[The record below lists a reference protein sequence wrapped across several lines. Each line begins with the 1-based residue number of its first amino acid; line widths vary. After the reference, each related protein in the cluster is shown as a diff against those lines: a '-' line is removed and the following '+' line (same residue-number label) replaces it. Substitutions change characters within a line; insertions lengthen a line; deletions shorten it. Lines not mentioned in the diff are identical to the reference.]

1 MMYHSGGIGTASG
14 TRNALNMRSRTPK
27 SAIPVGFMQRLY
39 IAVDTMAEEIGYSY
53 VVSASLTLRLS
64 MRRLTSMAVRGRE
77 RSGKADCCS
86 R

>member
-1 MMYHSGGIGTASG
+1 MAAQAQRVVQETLSTCEVE
-14 TRNALNMRSRTPK
+14 PK

-39 IAVDTMAEEIGYSY
+39 TAVDTMAEEIGYSY

-77 RSGKADCCS
+77 RSGKTDCCS

>member
-1 MMYHSGGIGTASG
+1 MAAQAQRVVQETLSTCEVE
-14 TRNALNMRSRTPK
+14 PK

-64 MRRLTSMAVRGRE
+64 MRRLTSMAARGRE
-77 RSGKADCCS
+77 RSGKTDCCS

>member
-1 MMYHSGGIGTASG
+1 MAAQAQRVVQETLSTCEVE
-14 TRNALNMRSRTPK
+14 PK
-27 SAIPVGFMQRLY
+27 SAISVRFMQRLY
-39 IAVDTMAEEIGYSY
+39 IAVDMMAYEIGYSY

>member
-1 MMYHSGGIGTASG
+1 MAAQAQRVVQETLSTCEVE
-14 TRNALNMRSRTPK
+14 PK

-77 RSGKADCCS
+77 RSGKTDCCS
-86 R
+86 I